1 MGDTFSVNH
10 HNLNSTFNV
19 MSSSPIR
26 SRSRGSRNSR
36 SRTRSRS
43 TDRRR
48 EKKKQ
53 RVNGKVVGIQWDKGY
68 GFLEIEGKDEI
79 FFNTNDLQ
87 GGIDIR
93 QLREGDKVT
102 CTIGPPEHSKGHRDK
117 ARDIIVEDLESVRDR
132 PERGFRPSSRRR
144 RRSGSRDRRSRRE
157 RSRDRRG
164 YRSRSRDRGR

>member
-1 MGDTFSVNH
+1 MGSLSHPFAKH
-10 HNLNSTFNV
+10 
-19 MSSSPIR
+19 
-26 SRSRGSRNSR
+26 GQ
-36 SRTRSRS
+36 
-43 TDRRR
+43 RRD
-48 EKKKQ
+48 KKKN
-53 RVNGKVVGIQWDKGY
+53 RVKGKVVGIQWDKGY

-117 ARDIIVEDLESVRDR
+117 AREIIVEDLESVRDR

-144 RRSGSRDRRSRRE
+144 RSYSPRRRRRSGIRDRRSRRE

-164 YRSRSRDRGR
+164 YRSRSRERGRDRSRRY